1 MSTVRGNTVSQATSD
16 DAIEAL
22 FEEIANTAYL
32 TEERLKVT
40 PTDDSELQAH
50 ELDVLRRIVR
60 RLGWIADMGLHR
72 VGSNRTIHEGDAVAW
87 LLSPY
92 TNECLAQ
99 KMTS

>member
-1 MSTVRGNTVSQATSD
+1 MSAARSKAVPQPTSD

-32 TEERLKVT
+32 TEQRLKVT
-40 PTDDSELQAH
+40 PTDDSQLQAH
-50 ELDVLRRIVR
+50 KLDVLRRVVR

-99 KMTS
+99 KVSS

>member
-1 MSTVRGNTVSQATSD
+1 MSTARSNSASQTAPD

-40 PTDDSELQAH
+40 PTDDAELQAH
-50 ELDVLRRIVR
+50 ELDVLRRVVR

-72 VGSNRTIHEGDAVAW
+72 VGSNRTIYEGDAVAW

-99 KMTS
+99 KVPS